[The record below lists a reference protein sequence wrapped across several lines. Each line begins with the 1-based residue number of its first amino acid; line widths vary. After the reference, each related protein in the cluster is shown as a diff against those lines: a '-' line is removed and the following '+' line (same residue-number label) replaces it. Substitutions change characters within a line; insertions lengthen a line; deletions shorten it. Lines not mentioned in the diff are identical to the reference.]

1 MSVAVAWVAYSVYVV
16 ANLYL
21 IVLLVRVG
29 LDWAR
34 FFARSW
40 RPSGAALVLANV
52 VYALTDPPLRFLRR
66 FIPPLRLGSGMSVDI
81 GFVVLWVVIIVI
93 QRFAVAFAVVAV

>member
-29 LDWAR
+29 LD
-34 FFARSW
+34 
-40 RPSGAALVLANV
+40 
-52 VYALTDPPLRFLRR
+52 
-66 FIPPLRLGSGMSVDI
+66 
-81 GFVVLWVVIIVI
+81 
-93 QRFAVAFAVVAV
+93 

>member
-1 MSVAVAWVAYSVYVV
+1 MSVAVAWAAHSVYVI

-21 IVLLVRVG
+21 LVLLVRVG

-40 RPSGAALVLANV
+40 RPSGAALVLANA
-52 VYALTDPPLRFLRR
+52 VYMLTDPPLRFL
-66 FIPPLRLGSGMSVDI
+66 PPLRLGSGMSVDI
-81 GFVVLWVVIIVI
+81 GFVVLWAVIIVI
-93 QRFAVAFAVVAV
+93 QRFAAAFAVVAL